1 MGRRI
6 DFFHMGLTHFS
17 LFVCAKFD
25 IVHFLLVCQ
34 FSLQLISLLLQ
45 ILLFSSQLFY
55 FCDCSCSQTKPPI
68 ELIAVYTNIDKIHN

>member
-1 MGRRI
+1 
-6 DFFHMGLTHFS
+6 MGLTHFS

-68 ELIAVYTNIDKIHN
+68 ELIKKIAVYTNIDKT

>member
-1 MGRRI
+1 
-6 DFFHMGLTHFS
+6 MGLIHFS

-25 IVHFLLVCQ
+25 IAHFVLVYQ

-45 ILLFSSQLFY
+45 ILVFSSQLFY

-68 ELIAVYTNIDKIHN
+68 ELINTKKIAVYTDIDKTYNQ